1 METLGSTCYVFQT
14 DSEIVNKVYQEQN
27 NYLIEFDEEG
37 NKEWCAVYF
46 CSNDIYYPNTEE
58 IFRKRIVEKN
68 FFEWYHSRITKASK
82 HIFIRDIFKQ
92 WYLAGINKNIN
103 TPEKLIEFLKK
114 ETEGYKVVTIGS
126 SAGGYAA
133 ILYGSFINTQ
143 YILAFNPQFEIQSLL
158 KRSTEAINPLLFRI
172 KDQRKQYFD
181 ITKFTSKGVKIF
193 YFYSNASPWD
203 IEQKNHIN
211 KDIPNLYT
219 ITFRTKHHGIP
230 FLKVALN
237 NIINLNTE
245 SIINLSKEVH
255 SPIKFTIRTV
265 GLFKTISGLY
275 KQIRTIIKRQ
285 LKLKWK

>member
-1 METLGSTCYVFQT
+1 METLNSTCYVFQT
-14 DSEIVNKVYQEQN
+14 DSEIVNKVYQGQN
-27 NYLIEFDEEG
+27 NYLIEFDEKG
-37 NKEWCAVYF
+37 DKEWCAVYF

-92 WYLAGINKNIN
+92 WYLAGINININ
-103 TPEKLIEFLKK
+103 TPEKLIDFLKK

-143 YILAFNPQFEIQSLL
+143 YTLAFNPQFEIQSLL

-172 KDQRKQYFD
+172 KDQRRQYFD
-181 ITKFTSKGVKIF
+181 IIKFISKGVKIF

-203 IEQKNHIN
+203 MEQKNHIN

-219 ITFRTKHHGIP
+219 IAFRTKHHGIP
-230 FLKVALN
+230 FLKVALPKVLN
-237 NIINLNTE
+237 SNIEILE
-245 SIINLSKEVH
+245 SFSLYTH
-255 SPIKFTIRTV
+255 SAIGFTIQTV
-265 GLFKTISGLY
+265 GIRKTILGLY
-275 KQIRTIIKRQ
+275 KQIKQ
-285 LKLKWK
+285 VYLKKHK

>member
-1 METLGSTCYVFQT
+1 METLNSTCYVFQT

-27 NYLIEFDEEG
+27 NYLIEFDEKG
-37 NKEWCAVYF
+37 DKEWCAVYF

-58 IFRKRIVEKN
+58 IFRKRIIEKN

-103 TPEKLIEFLKK
+103 NPEKLIEFLKK

-143 YILAFNPQFEIQSLL
+143 YTLAFNPQFEIQSLL
-158 KRSTEAINPLLFRI
+158 KRSTETINPMLFRI
-172 KDQRKQYFD
+172 KDLRTQYFD
-181 ITKFTSKGVKIF
+181 IIKFISKGVKIF

-203 IEQKNHIN
+203 MEQNDHIN
-211 KDIPNLYT
+211 KKIPNLYT
-219 ITFRTKHHGIP
+219 IAFRTKHHGIP
-230 FLKVALN
+230 FLKVAIPSVL
-237 NIINLNTE
+237 NLNTDQLIQI
-245 SIINLSKEVH
+245 SYKRQNPII
-255 SPIKFTIRTV
+255 FTIKMV
-265 GLFKTISGLY
+265 GIKKTIIGFY
-275 KQIRTIIKRQ
+275 KQIIISYNKR
-285 LKLKWK
+285 K

>member
-1 METLGSTCYVFQT
+1 METLNSTCYVFQT

-27 NYLIEFDEEG
+27 NYLIEFDEKG
-37 NKEWCAVYF
+37 DKEWCAVYF

-143 YILAFNPQFEIQSLL
+143 YTLAFNPQFEIQSLL

-172 KDQRKQYFD
+172 KDQRRQYFD
-181 ITKFTSKGVKIF
+181 IIKFISKGVKIF

-211 KDIPNLYT
+211 KGIPNLYT
-219 ITFRTKHHGIP
+219 IAFRTKHHGIP
-230 FLKVALN
+230 FLKVALPKVLN
-237 NIINLNTE
+237 SNIEILE
-245 SIINLSKEVH
+245 SFSIYTH
-255 SPIKFTIRTV
+255 SAIGFTIQMV
-265 GLFKTISGLY
+265 GIRKMILGLY
-275 KQIRTIIKRQ
+275 KQIKQ
-285 LKLKWK
+285 VYSKKHK

>member
-1 METLGSTCYVFQT
+1 METLNSTCYVFQT
-14 DSEIVNKVYQEQN
+14 DSGIVNKVYQEQD
-27 NYLIEFDEEG
+27 NYLIEFDEKG
-37 NKEWCAVYF
+37 DKEWCAVYF

-92 WYLAGINKNIN
+92 WYLAGINININ
-103 TPEKLIEFLKK
+103 TPEKLIDFLKR

-143 YILAFNPQFEIQSLL
+143 YTLAFNPQFEIQSLL

-172 KDQRKQYFD
+172 KDQRRQYFD
-181 ITKFTSKGVKIF
+181 IIKFISKGVKIF

-203 IEQKNHIN
+203 MEQKNHIN
-211 KDIPNLYT
+211 KNIPNLYT
-219 ITFRTKHHGIP
+219 IAFRTKHHGIP
-230 FLKVALN
+230 FLKVALPKVLN
-237 NIINLNTE
+237 SNIEILE
-245 SIINLSKEVH
+245 SFSIYTH
-255 SPIKFTIRTV
+255 SAIGFTIQRV
-265 GLFKTISGLY
+265 GIRKTILGLY
-275 KQIRTIIKRQ
+275 KQIKQ
-285 LKLKWK
+285 VYLKKHK

>member
-1 METLGSTCYVFQT
+1 METLNSTCYVFQT
-14 DSEIVNKVYQEQN
+14 DSEIVNKVYQGQN
-27 NYLIEFDEEG
+27 NYLIEFDEKG
-37 NKEWCAVYF
+37 DKEWCAVYF

-143 YILAFNPQFEIQSLL
+143 YTLAFNPQFEIQSLL

-172 KDQRKQYFD
+172 KDQRRQYFD
-181 ITKFTSKGVKIF
+181 IIKFISKGVKIF

-203 IEQKNHIN
+203 MEQKNHIN

-219 ITFRTKHHGIP
+219 IAFRTKHHGIP
-230 FLKVALN
+230 FLKVALPKVLN
-237 NIINLNTE
+237 SNIEILE
-245 SIINLSKEVH
+245 SFSIYTH
-255 SPIKFTIRTV
+255 SAIGFTIQTV
-265 GLFKTISGLY
+265 GIRKTILGLY
-275 KQIRTIIKRQ
+275 KQIKQ
-285 LKLKWK
+285 AYLKKHK

>member
-1 METLGSTCYVFQT
+1 METLNSTCYVFQT
-14 DSEIVNKVYQEQN
+14 DSEIVNKVYQEQK
-27 NYLIEFDEEG
+27 NYLIEFDEKG
-37 NKEWCAVYF
+37 DKEWCAVYF

-68 FFEWYHSRITKASK
+68 FFEWYHSRITIASK

-143 YILAFNPQFEIQSLL
+143 YTLAFNPQFEIRSLL

-181 ITKFTSKGVKIF
+181 ITKFISKGVKIF

-203 IEQKNHIN
+203 MEQNNHIN
-211 KDIPNLYT
+211 KNISNLYT
-219 ITFRTKHHGIP
+219 IAFRTKHHGIP
-230 FLKVALN
+230 FLKVA
-237 NIINLNTE
+237 IYKVINLNVE
-245 SIINLSKEVH
+245 QLIALSKKNQN
-255 SPIKFTIRTV
+255 PIWFTIKMV
-265 GLFKTISGLY
+265 GLKATLIGLY
-275 KQIRTIIKRQ
+275 KQIKQAYNKRR
-285 LKLKWK
+285 

>member
-1 METLGSTCYVFQT
+1 METLNSTCYVFQT
-14 DSEIVNKVYQEQN
+14 DSKIVNNVYQEQN
-27 NYLIEFDEEG
+27 NYLIEFDEKG

-103 TPEKLIEFLKK
+103 TPEKLIEFLKE
-114 ETEGYKVVTIGS
+114 ETKGYKVVTIGS

-143 YILAFNPQFEIQSLL
+143 YTLAFNPQFEIQSLL

-172 KDQRKQYFD
+172 KDQRRQYLD
-181 ITKFTSKGVKIF
+181 ITKFISKGVKIF

-203 IEQKNHIN
+203 MEQNNHIN
-211 KDIPNLYT
+211 KTIPNLYT

-230 FLKVALN
+230 FLKVALPEVLN
-237 NIINLNTE
+237 SNIEILE
-245 SIINLSKEVH
+245 SFSIYTH
-255 SPIKFTIRTV
+255 SAIGFTIQMV
-265 GLFKTISGLY
+265 GIRKTILGLY
-275 KQIRTIIKRQ
+275 RQIKQVYSK
-285 LKLKWK
+285 KHK

>member
-1 METLGSTCYVFQT
+1 METLNSTCYVFQT
-14 DSEIVNKVYQEQN
+14 DSEIVNKVYQEQK
-27 NYLIEFDEEG
+27 NYLIEFDEKG
-37 NKEWCAVYF
+37 DKEWCAVYF

-68 FFEWYHSRITKASK
+68 FFEWYHSRITIASK

-143 YILAFNPQFEIQSLL
+143 YTLAFNPQLEIRSLL

-181 ITKFTSKGVKIF
+181 ITKFISKGVKIF

-203 IEQKNHIN
+203 MEQNNHIN
-211 KDIPNLYT
+211 KNISNLYT
-219 ITFRTKHHGIP
+219 IAFRTKHHGIP
-230 FLKVALN
+230 FLKVA
-237 NIINLNTE
+237 IYKVINLNVE
-245 SIINLSKEVH
+245 QLIALSKKNQN
-255 SPIKFTIRTV
+255 PIWFTIKMV
-265 GLFKTISGLY
+265 GLKATLIGLY
-275 KQIRTIIKRQ
+275 KQIKQAYNKRR
-285 LKLKWK
+285 